1 MRILAV
7 NVAKLKVVSYKGKEI
22 STGIYKQSV
31 HGSVMVRKT
40 NIDGDAQADLNNHGG
55 IDKAVYAFPYEHY
68 AYYQKRL
75 EQQRLEYGHFGENI
89 TTEGMLESE
98 VYIGDQFRIGEAV
111 FEVSQPRSPCFKFA
125 MKMGKPDAVKVMLD
139 SGNTGFYLRV
149 VREGMIEPGQVTR
162 VFTNDMAPTVVE
174 AHQLMYFDFLNVRQ
188 LKRVLGSSAL
198 SDRWRDVFTTRLK
211 KLEIDSESD

>member
-22 STGIYKQSV
+22 STGIYKKPV
-31 HGSVMVRKT
+31 HGSVLVRKT

-55 IDKAVYAFPYEHY
+55 VDQAVYAFPHEHY
-68 AYYQKRL
+68 VYYQKRL
-75 EQQRLEYGHFGENI
+75 EQQRLEYGHFGENL

-98 VYIGDQFRIGEAV
+98 VRIGDQFRIGEAV

-125 MKMGKPDAVKVMLD
+125 VKMGKPDAVKVMLD

-162 VFTNDMAPTVVE
+162 VFTNEMAPTVAE
-174 AHQLMYFDFLNVRQ
+174 AHQLMYFDFLNVSKLQ
-188 LKRVLGSSAL
+188 KALGISAL
-198 SDRWRDVFTTRLK
+198 SNKWRDVFATRLN
-211 KLEIDSESD
+211 KLEIDSETD